1 MSATPRKSAVKKADP
16 LPDMPPPSAFED
28 RVLIGFVAAA
38 TIAMAWITWPF
49 FGAILWALVV
59 TIAFA
64 PLHDRLLLRTP
75 TRKNS
80 IAALTLLLV
89 IALVILPTFWI
100 GSMMVEEA
108 LATYNSLQSQ
118 ELDVGKI
125 VRDIEAVIPREWRA
139 QFERYG
145 PTDIEDIQSRL
156 SAFLGSGLQLVAREA
171 VSIGQG
177 AFNFALTMGVMLYLT
192 FFLLRDGRQL
202 TRRIGEVVPLRSEQ
216 RSALF
221 IKFTTVIRAT
231 VKGSVIV
238 AVVQGLLG
246 GVLFAAL
253 DIRAPLLWGVV
264 MGLLALIPAIGTGL
278 IWFPVGVYLLVT
290 GDTWQGVTLLAFGFF
305 VISMVDNVLRP
316 VLVGQDTRM
325 PDYVVLISTLGGL
338 SVMGIN
344 GLIVGPVIAAM
355 FISAW
360 EIFGAS
366 RATEPAET

>member
-1 MSATPRKSAVKKADP
+1 MTADPRKKAASQ
-16 LPDMPPPSAFED
+16 LGAPPEEPQPSAFED
-28 RVLIGFVAAA
+28 RVLIGFVIAA
-38 TIAMAWITWPF
+38 TLAMAWISWPF

-80 IAALTLLLV
+80 VAALTLLLV
-89 IALVILPTFWI
+89 IALVIVPAFVV

-108 LATYNSLQSQ
+108 LATYQSLQSQ

-125 VRDIEAVIPREWRA
+125 VRDIEAVIPKEWRA

-156 SAFLGSGLQLVAREA
+156 SSILGGGLQLIAREA
-171 VSIGQG
+171 VNIGQG
-177 AFNFALTMGVMLYLT
+177 AFNFALTLGVMLYLT
-192 FFLLRDGRQL
+192 FFLLRDGREL
-202 TRRIGEVVPLRSEQ
+202 TRRIGAVVPLRSEQ

-221 IKFTTVIRAT
+221 EKFTTVIRAT

-238 AVVQGLLG
+238 ALVQGILG

-264 MGLLALIPAIGTGL
+264 MGLLALIPAVGTGL
-278 IWFPVGVYLLVT
+278 VWFPVGVYLLVV
-290 GDTWQGVTLLAFGFF
+290 GDTWQGITLLAFGFF

-366 RATEPAET
+366 RAPEPVET